1 MAVTTD
7 NITLSGND
15 KIAMIGNLATM
26 LAAGIPIL
34 EVVDSLLEDAKNNTK
49 KVLETLRSDLI
60 QGRPVHIA
68 FAKFPRIFDKV
79 TVNII
84 KASEEAGTLDQTLS
98 DLKET
103 IRKDME
109 FNDQIRSAF
118 IYPLFIVV
126 IFTGV
131 IIMILTVVI
140 PKIAVVFTSL
150 KATLPLPTVI
160 LIAMSNALINYTAVV
175 ILSIA
180 AIFGFIIL
188 LYKTQRDLLMHMFL
202 SLPVIRNVAKEI
214 DLTRFT
220 RSMYLLLNAGIPI
233 TSALILSQEIVMK
246 KEVAAAI
253 SHARESVVGGKKL
266 SGGMKDSK
274 DIFPSMMIKI
284 TEAGEKTGSLDK
296 SMKDVSE
303 YLDYQVAKS
312 LKTLTTLLEPLMI
325 VLVGGLVGGIMLA
338 IIAPIYGLISQVSTR

>member
-1 MAVTTD
+1 MTTE

-15 KIAMIGNLATM
+15 KIAMIGNLSTM

-34 EVVDSLLEDAKNNTK
+34 EVVDSLLEDAKKNSK
-49 KVLETLRSDLI
+49 KVLETLRADLI
-60 QGRPVHIA
+60 QGRPVHTT
-68 FAKFPRIFDKV
+68 FAKFPKIFDKV
-79 TVNII
+79 TINII
-84 KASEEAGTLDQTLS
+84 KAAEEAGTLDQTLS
-98 DLKET
+98 DLKEN

-126 IFTGV
+126 IFSGV
-131 IIMILTVVI
+131 IVMILTVVI

-150 KATLPLPTVI
+150 KAKLPLPTQI
-160 LIAMSNALINYTAVV
+160 LIVMSNGLVNYPLIV
-175 ILSIA
+175 IASLLAIIA
-180 AIFGFIIL
+180 IIIL
-188 LYKTQRDLLMHMFL
+188 LFKTQRELLMHTFL
-202 SLPVIRNVAKEI
+202 SFPVIRNVAKEI

-246 KEVAAAI
+246 KDIAEAI
-253 SHARESVVGGKKL
+253 AHTREAVIGGQRL
-266 SGGMKDSK
+266 SAGMKDAK
-274 DIFPSMMIKI
+274 NIFPSMMIKI

-338 IIAPIYGLISQVSTR
+338 IIAPIYGLISQVSAR